1 MPRCWQ
7 IQQHAGPRASS
18 WQHRCPADPR
28 NAAPFP
34 PSSPGDMAGRGG
46 GECCRQSPAA
56 EPGWQSGQRGVL
68 VGSQRWPQDIPT
80 SLGLPP
86 SPALKL
92 LIHCWLGPRFAV

>member
-46 GECCRQSPAA
+46 GNVAGRALLLSLDGRAGRGACWWAA
-56 EPGWQSGQRGVL
+56 RDGR
-68 VGSQRWPQDIPT
+68 RT
-80 SLGLPP
+80 FPP
-86 SPALKL
+86 PWVCLHHL
-92 LIHCWLGPRFAV
+92 L

>member
-34 PSSPGDMAGRGG
+34 PSSPGDTGG
-46 GECCRQSPAA
+46 GERMLPA
-56 EPGWQSGQRGVL
+56 EPCCWAWMAEQAEGRAG
-68 VGSQRWPQDIPT
+68 GSQRWPQDIPT

-92 LIHCWLGPRFAV
+92 LIRCWLGPRFAV